1 MNTAMSFLR
10 PGESSRNLN
19 DSFFPTPEKLA
30 DDLLCMVKWDS
41 VVDVLEPSAGK
52 GDLAL
57 ATAKKTYLRRRGCF
71 PRNDSE
77 LMDYVS
83 LDCIEIDPYLRAYL
97 DEKGFRIVHD
107 DFLTFNTFK
116 RYDLIVM
123 NPPFHDGDKH
133 LLKAL
138 DLMGNGGQIVCILN
152 AETIRNPFSA
162 ARKEL
167 AARLSQHKATIK
179 FVQNGFRDAE
189 RKTDV
194 EVALIHV
201 AIPQKEMDSD
211 IVEGMRKAPTYQSQ
225 VIPEEYRELVVYNQI
240 DEIVNRYNFEIAC
253 GIKLIEE
260 WFSMSKMLMDGKDAY
275 ASPILEV
282 KLHSESYASGMDET
296 INKFIK
302 QVRSKY
308 WRAVF
313 LKDIFQK
320 ALTSN
325 LMNDLYDNV
334 RQLADYDFS
343 YFNIMTL
350 VIKMN
355 GKIGKGVE
363 DTIMKLFD
371 EWTYKY
377 HWDENSGNR
386 HYFNGWRTND
396 AFAVGKKVIIPFYG
410 FETNWDNSKT
420 LDEHRVVSKL
430 RDIEKV
436 FNYLDGGRTP
446 EYVPTIE
453 TIVSW
458 MKNMERINNVET
470 KYFKVTI
477 YKKGTA
483 HLVFRDEKLLEKFNL
498 FAAQHKN
505 WLPPTYGKKKY
516 TDMTD
521 EEKAVIDSFQGE
533 EAYANVMAHADYY
546 LGMGGQPQFAGMLTG
561 GST

>member
-10 PGESSRNLN
+10 NGESSKNLN
-19 DSFFPTPEKLA
+19 DSFYPTPEKLA
-30 DDLLCMVKWDS
+30 DQLLYMVKWDK

-57 ATAKKTYLRRRGCF
+57 AVAKKTYYKRRGCF
-71 PRNDSE
+71 PRDHSD
-77 LMDYVS
+77 LMDFVH

-97 DEKGFRIVHD
+97 DEQDFRVIHD
-107 DFLTFNTFK
+107 DFLTFSTFK

-123 NPPFHDGDKH
+123 NPPFNEGDRH
-133 LLKAL
+133 LMKAL
-138 DLMGNGGQIVCILN
+138 ELMENGGQIACILN
-152 AETIRNPFSA
+152 AETIRNPYSML
-162 ARKEL
+162 RKEL
-167 AARLSQHKATIK
+167 AARLSQYKAVIE
-179 FVQNGFRDAE
+179 FVENGFRDAE

-201 AIPQKEMDSD
+201 AIPPKELDSD
-211 IVEGMRKAPTYQSQ
+211 IMEGMRKAPTYKAQE
-225 VIPEEYRELVVYNQI
+225 IPEQYHDIVVYNQI
-240 DEIVNRYNFEIAC
+240 DEIVNKYNFEIAC

-260 WFSMSKMLMDGKDAY
+260 WVAMSNMLKSGSDKYD
-275 ASPILEV
+275 SPILDLT
-282 KLHSESYASGMDET
+282 LHAERYSSSLDET
-296 INKFIK
+296 VNSY
-302 QVRSKY
+302 VRETRSKY

-325 LMNDLYDNV
+325 LIEDLHNNV
-334 RQLADYDFS
+334 KKLADYDFS

-350 VIKMN
+350 VVKMT
-355 GKIGKGVE
+355 GKISQGVE
-363 DTIMKLFD
+363 ATIMKLFD
-371 EWTYKY
+371 EWTYQY
-377 HWDENSGNR
+377 HWDEHSANR
-386 HYFNGWRTND
+386 HYFNGWKTND

-410 FETNWDNSKT
+410 FETHWDNTKT
-420 LDEHRVVSKL
+420 LDEHRVASKL

-458 MKNMERINNVET
+458 MKSMGRISNVET
-470 KYFKVTI
+470 KYFKVTL
-477 YKKGTA
+477 YKKGTM

-505 WLPPTYGKKKY
+505 WLPPSYGKKKY
-516 TDMTD
+516 ADMTD

-533 EAYANVMAHADYY
+533 EAYANVMVNADYY
-546 LGMGGQPQFAGMLTG
+546 LGLGGQPQFAGMLTG
-561 GST
+561 GIT

>member
-10 PGESSRNLN
+10 HGESSKNMN
-19 DSFFPTPEKLA
+19 DSFYPTPEKLA
-30 DDLLCMVKWDS
+30 DELLSMVKWER
-41 VVDVLEPSAGK
+41 VVDMLEPSAGK
-52 GDLAL
+52 GDLAVC
-57 ATAKKTYLRRRGCF
+57 AAKKTFFRRRGYT
-71 PRNDSE
+71 PEDHSD
-77 LMDYVS
+77 LMRYVS

-97 DEKGFRIVHD
+97 DEKEFRVIHD
-107 DFLTFNTFK
+107 DFLTFTTFK
-116 RYDLIVM
+116 RYDLVVM
-123 NPPFHDGDKH
+123 NPPFNEGDKH
-133 LLKAL
+133 LMKAL
-138 DLMGNGGQIVCILN
+138 DLMEHGGQVACILN
-152 AETIRNPFSA
+152 AETIRNPYSA
-162 ARKEL
+162 LRKEL
-167 AARLSQHKATIK
+167 AARLSLHEASIK
-179 FVQNGFRDAE
+179 FVKNGFRDAE

-201 AIPQKEMDSD
+201 AIPPKELDSD
-211 IVEGMRKAPTYQSQ
+211 IVEGMRKAPTYHSQ
-225 VIPEEYRELVVYNQI
+225 EIPEAYHDIVVFNQI

-260 WFSMSKMLMDGKDAY
+260 WWAMQQMLKDGKEEY
-275 ASPILEV
+275 SSPTIEV
-282 KLHSESYASGMDET
+282 KLHGSSYTSGLDET
-296 INKFIK
+296 VNGFIK
-302 QVRSKY
+302 LTRSKY

-334 RQLADYDFS
+334 RELEDYDFS

-355 GKIGKGVE
+355 NKIGKGVE
-363 DTIMKLFD
+363 DTILKLFD

-377 HWDENSGNR
+377 HWDENSVNR

-410 FETNWDNSKT
+410 YETHWGNTKT
-420 LDEHRVVSKL
+420 LDERHVAAKL

-446 EYVPTIE
+446 EYEPTIE

-458 MKNMERINNVET
+458 MKNMGRISNVET
-470 KYFKVTI
+470 KYFKVTL
-477 YKKGTA
+477 YKKGTL

-498 FAAQHKN
+498 FAARHKN

-533 EAYANVMAHADYY
+533 EAYADVLAHADYY
-546 LGMGGQPQFAGMLTG
+546 LSLGGQPQFAGMLTG

>member
-30 DDLLCMVKWDS
+30 DDLLCMVKWER
-41 VVDVLEPSAGK
+41 VVDMLEPSAGK

-57 ATAKKTYLRRRGCF
+57 AAAKKNYLRRRGCF
-71 PRNDSE
+71 PRNNSE
-77 LMDYVS
+77 LMS
-83 LDCIEIDPYLRAYL
+83 ISPECIEIDPYLRSYL
-97 DEKGFRIVHD
+97 DEAGFRVIHD

-123 NPPFHDGDKH
+123 NPPFRDGDKH

-138 DLMGNGGQIVCILN
+138 ELMENGGQIVCILN

-167 AARLSQHKATIK
+167 AARLSQYEATIK
-179 FVQNGFRDAE
+179 FVENGFKEAE

-201 AIPQKEMDSD
+201 AIPPKELDSD
-211 IVEGMRKAPTYQSQ
+211 IMEGMRKAPTYKSQ
-225 VIPEEYRELVVYNQI
+225 TIPDEYHDIVVFNQI

-260 WFSMSKMLMDGKDAY
+260 WYAMQQMLKDGKEEY
-275 ASPILEV
+275 SSPTIDV
-282 KLHSESYASGMDET
+282 HLHGSNYSFGLDET
-296 INKFIK
+296 VNGFIK
-302 QVRSKY
+302 LTRSKY

-325 LMNDLYDNV
+325 LMEDLYNNV
-334 RQLADYDFS
+334 KELEDYDFS

-371 EWTYKY
+371 DWTHKY

-410 FETNWDNSKT
+410 YETHWDNSKT

-453 TIVSW
+453 TIVGW

-516 TDMTD
+516 ADMTD

-546 LGMGGQPQFAGMLTG
+546 LGTGGQPQFAGLLAG